1 MSLDKH
7 AREKERRSGIDR
19 RQFSYALHIP
29 ERRKNGERRR
39 PRRKLDKHLQEA
51 LPLADAALAWKPP
64 FRI

>member
-1 MSLDKH
+1 MSPDKH
-7 AREKERRSGIDR
+7 ASNMERRSGIDR

-39 PRRKLDKHLQEA
+39 PRRTPGKHLEEA
-51 LPLADAALAWKPP
+51 MPLAEVAPAWKPP